1 LDTRTKIV
9 DAAQA
14 ARIAQSGATVVSG
27 SFDPMVA
34 SHAERLAALK
44 RQGAPLLVLITTPP
58 NPILDNRARAQLVA
72 GLAVVD
78 YVCDAPDGP
87 APGISPDISLDRE
100 HAERLAQLIEHVHA
114 RQRATS

>member
-1 LDTRTKIV
+1 LDTRTKII

-14 ARIAQSGATVVSG
+14 ASIAQSGATVVSG

-44 RQGAPLLVLITTPP
+44 RPGEPLLVLITTPP
-58 NPILDNRARAQLVA
+58 HPILDNRARAQLVA

-78 YVCDAPDGP
+78 YVCDEPRGLVAQ
-87 APGISPDISLDRE
+87 ISLDRE
-100 HAERLAQLIEHVHA
+100 HAERLTQLIEHVHA

>member
-1 LDTRTKIV
+1 LDTRTKII

-14 ARIAQSGATVVSG
+14 ASIAQSGATVVSG

-44 RQGAPLLVLITTPP
+44 RPGKPLLVLITTPSS
-58 NPILDNRARAQLVA
+58 PILDNRARAQLVA

-78 YVCDAPDGP
+78 YVCDEPQGLA
-87 APGISPDISLDRE
+87 AQISLDQE
-100 HAERLAQLIEHVHA
+100 HAERLTQLIEHVHA